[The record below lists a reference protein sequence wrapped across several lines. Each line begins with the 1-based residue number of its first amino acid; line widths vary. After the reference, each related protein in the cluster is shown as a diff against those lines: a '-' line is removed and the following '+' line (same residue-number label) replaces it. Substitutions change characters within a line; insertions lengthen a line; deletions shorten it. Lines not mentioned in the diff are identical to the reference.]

1 MCVYYDLRGLR
12 LIVIGSIVTMVL
24 SVVDSLIS
32 AVDESAAFLVLPLEL
47 VGWVITI
54 VGVFKCSRI
63 NERFRKAKT
72 FTLITILLSAAALA
86 ALFLFLVN
94 AYWPDENESLGD
106 ASFVV
111 GLISLAALVLFFLAI
126 LIISFICVYQLLY
139 GCRDI
144 ALMEGEQY
152 LAQKCRSIW
161 TMYIWASI
169 GGLLFFVIALGSIAA
184 LETVAMVFFI
194 IGMICGIVVLVAEI
208 RLLMCFWRFWKTYH
222 GKPVGGKNIP
232 LPEQPVI

>member
-24 SVVDSLIS
+24 SVVESLIS
-32 AVDESAAFLVLPLEL
+32 AIDESAAFSVLPLEL

-111 GLISLAALVLFFLAI
+111 GLISLAAMVLFF
-126 LIISFICVYQLLY
+126 
-139 GCRDI
+139 
-144 ALMEGEQY
+144 
-152 LAQKCRSIW
+152 
-161 TMYIWASI
+161 
-169 GGLLFFVIALGSIAA
+169 
-184 LETVAMVFFI
+184 
-194 IGMICGIVVLVAEI
+194 
-208 RLLMCFWRFWKTYH
+208 WRY
-222 GKPVGGKNIP
+222 
-232 LPEQPVI
+232 